1 MNISLSSKLLKEHTH
16 SHTRLTALCPGLP
29 GWASTRRVKQI
40 WILLKQETVCGSVI
54 ICAICKYAPR
64 SKVQTERVSLTS
76 LFQTENHASTQSL
89 SFLQARCPPCRPT
102 NSVKALKAK
111 NCKTANETG
120 RKLHLILHIPQ
131 SIKMTSTNI
140 TFQSACIRSIIT
152 QTTHTHTHTHTH
164 TPA

>member
-1 MNISLSSKLLKEHTH
+1 MITIITALQNNIYRTENEMIVKKVFKYKTNMNISLSSKLLKEHTH

-29 GWASTRRVKQI
+29 GWASTRKVKQI

-89 SFLQARCPPCRPT
+89 SFFTGQMPSLPPNQQRQSTEGKKLQ
-102 NSVKALKAK
+102 
-111 NCKTANETG
+111 NC
-120 RKLHLILHIPQ
+120 
-131 SIKMTSTNI
+131 
-140 TFQSACIRSIIT
+140 
-152 QTTHTHTHTHTH
+152 
-164 TPA
+164 